1 MHFWRQ
7 GHSSAQRGLEEL
19 GSSCWHRPLRIT
31 ILDAR
36 DATWVKPW
44 LNSHTWRMTCK
55 SGPTSS
61 TGRNK
66 SKSSAGR
73 KEADDLKEGKKP
85 TEGSYFEFIWLG
97 ELFNVAKHAP
107 WGDNVISSSGRITVV
122 LLARKP
128 SRTSVTSWVSTD
140 RTGGWIAKMLL
151 RHTHAPI
158 KRCRKEINP
167 VQTQPFTA
175 RTSVAG
181 HITETCISDKFIY
194 STNMSMEKS
203 PSQCKNTENY
213 YHCP

>member
-1 MHFWRQ
+1 MHFWRYE
-7 GHSSAQRGLEEL
+7 HSSVQRGLEEL
-19 GSSCWHRPLRIT
+19 GSSCWHRPLRVT

-44 LNSHTWRMTCK
+44 LNSHTWRMACK

-61 TGRNK
+61 TGRNMA
-66 SKSSAGR
+66 KSSAGR

-85 TEGSYFEFIWLG
+85 TEGSYFELIWLG
-97 ELFNVAKHAP
+97 ELFSVAKHAP

-140 RTGGWIAKMLL
+140 KTGGWIAKMLL
-151 RHTHAPI
+151 RHTHAPK
-158 KRCRKEINP
+158 KRCRNKMNP
-167 VQTQPFTA
+167 DQTQPFTA
-175 RTSVAG
+175 RGSVAE

-194 STNMSMEKS
+194 ITDVYMEKS